1 MASEVLDTEFLCDIL
16 YTDRERLSS
25 YLAQIDPNGVITGYK
40 TSTTDSSS
48 MASMVKGSAAVASA
62 SITGNFGNQDF
73 AERTFDPAG
82 ALPIEVM
89 NRLDEAKFIH
99 RSAKDASIG
108 SLVLVNGSI
117 SLRDFSQFIYFWPII
132 RKAVPWEELAAEI
145 PIPGTGASVDGSDL
159 ETSAKALLDSMPH
172 PAQMTIKGSQGGF
185 WSTLSD
191 SSFTV
196 SAVDLFLKHKK
207 SLSGEWFVLGILDG
221 KPLDEEQEEVDSE
234 DNMLDKMHD
243 GIATFRSLFG
253 RPKNCYGISP
263 LVIFRKA
270 QKVN

>member
-48 MASMVKGSAAVASA
+48 MASMIKGNAAVASA
-62 SITGNFGNQDF
+62 SVTGNFGNQDF

-89 NRLDEAKFIH
+89 NRLDEANFI
-99 RSAKDASIG
+99 RTTTENASIG
-108 SLVLVNGSI
+108 NLVLVNGSI
-117 SLRDFSQFIYFWPII
+117 SLRDFSQFISFWPII
-132 RKAVPWEELAAEI
+132 KKVVPWEVFAAGI
-145 PIPGTGASVDGSDL
+145 PMPNVDASVLGEDL
-159 ETSAKALLDSMPH
+159 EMCAKALLDSMSH
-172 PAQMTIKGSQGGF
+172 PVQMTIKGSQGGF

-196 SAVDLFLKHKK
+196 STVDLFLKHKK
-207 SLSGEWFVLGILDG
+207 SLPGEWFVLGILDG
-221 KPLDEEQEEVDSE
+221 KPLDDEQVEVDVE

-253 RPKNCYGISP
+253 RPKNYYGISP
-263 LVIFRKA
+263 LVIFRKV
-270 QKVN
+270 QKAD